1 MRLRIS
7 IRKVSILFLISGI
20 AVAFQSYSSIKESV
34 ALGQIKPI
42 FDQID
47 NSFQAV
53 NSLKQFDPKTGDSIG
68 FLEIPRLE
76 RVIPI
81 IEGTGT
87 EELKIGA
94 GHYIDSVLPG
104 LNDNSVISGHRDT
117 HFSGFGS
124 LKVGDLLNVT
134 TPYGKYTYYISAFR
148 IVSAD
153 DRTVIVPTDVPTL
166 TLSTC
171 YPFRF
176 IGTAPKR
183 FVVTALLVS

>member
-1 MRLRIS
+1 
-7 IRKVSILFLISGI
+7 
-20 AVAFQSYSSIKESV
+20 V
-34 ALGQIKPI
+34 ALEQIEPL

-47 NSFQAV
+47 KKAQPIPT
-53 NSLKQFDPKTGDSIG
+53 LKKFDPKTGDLIG
-68 FLEIPRLE
+68 SLEIPRLG

-117 HFSGFGS
+117 FFAGFGS
-124 LKVGDLLNVT
+124 LKVGDLLNVS

-153 DRTVIVPTDVPTL
+153 DRTVIVPTDVSTL

>member
-7 IRKVSILFLISGI
+7 IRKVSILFLIIGI

-34 ALGQIKPI
+34 ALGQIKLT
-42 FDQID
+42 FNEID
-47 NSFQAV
+47 NNFQPG
-53 NSLKQFDPKTGDSIG
+53 NNLKQFDPKTGESIG

-104 LNDNSVISGHRDT
+104 LSDNSVISGHRDT
-117 HFSGFGS
+117 HFSGFGA

-134 TPYGKYTYYISAFR
+134 TPYGKYTYFISAFR
-148 IVSAD
+148 IVLAD

>member
-34 ALGQIKPI
+34 ALGQIEPM
-42 FDQID
+42 FNQID
-47 NSFQAV
+47 NSFQSI

-94 GHYIDSVLPG
+94 GHYIDSALPG